1 MQGQGLSLGDF
12 IGANAADRD
21 TAELGMRLAWPIIQK
36 ARLGCYERSGE
47 VRFDTESFREPIER
61 ATGLSVD
68 RVRLVMQRNVFEAKR
83 GETRYGDLVDFNDSL
98 AVALMNGNWQRL
110 KGLLDARYGHGNY
123 WPFHD
128 GLWSCIR
135 RDIAGPLRFQFWD
148 DPDVMPISSAGES
161 LATGLYYL
169 LSSAAL
175 GDRETVERLSGLI
188 KLMTKALPVGRITK
202 EPGTWLLVAP
212 SE

>member
-12 IGANAADRD
+12 IGANAVDRE
-21 TAELGMRLAWPIIQK
+21 TAELGMRLAWPILQK
-36 ARLGCYERSGE
+36 ARLGRFERSGD
-47 VRFDTESFREPIER
+47 VHFDASVFGGPIER
-61 ATGLSVD
+61 ATGLAVG
-68 RVRLVMQRNVFEAKR
+68 RTRMIMQREVFEPKR
-83 GETRYGDLVDFNDSL
+83 GETFYGDLVEFNDSL
-98 AVALMNGNWQRL
+98 AVALMNAHWQRL
-110 KGLLDARYGHGNY
+110 KEKLEARYGHDKY

-128 GLWSCIR
+128 GLWTCIR
-135 RDIAGPLRFQFWD
+135 RDVAQPLKFQFWD

-169 LSSAAL
+169 LSSAAQ
-175 GDRETVERLSGLI
+175 GDRETVERMSGLI
-188 KLMTKALPVGRITK
+188 KLMTKALPIGRIKK